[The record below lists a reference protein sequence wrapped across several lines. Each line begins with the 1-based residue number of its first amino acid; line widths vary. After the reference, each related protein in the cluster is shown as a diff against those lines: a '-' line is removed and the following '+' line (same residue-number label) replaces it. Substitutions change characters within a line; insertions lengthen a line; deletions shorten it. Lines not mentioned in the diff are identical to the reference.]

1 MAASRQRK
9 VRGLDDAAEVQNKKC
24 RVPRHVDVDVAA
36 GASQESSPPATL
48 EPSLAVAVV
57 APVRRHLA
65 AAGAEAN
72 ESAVVLLH
80 SQRQRDAGHE
90 T

>member
-1 MAASRQRK
+1 M
-9 VRGLDDAAEVQNKKC
+9 RGLDDAAEDKNKKR
-24 RVPRHVDVDVAA
+24 RVPRHVDVDVAE
-36 GASQESSPPATL
+36 GASQESSPSATL

-57 APVRRHLA
+57 AAIRRDLA
-65 AAGAEAN
+65 AAGAEAD